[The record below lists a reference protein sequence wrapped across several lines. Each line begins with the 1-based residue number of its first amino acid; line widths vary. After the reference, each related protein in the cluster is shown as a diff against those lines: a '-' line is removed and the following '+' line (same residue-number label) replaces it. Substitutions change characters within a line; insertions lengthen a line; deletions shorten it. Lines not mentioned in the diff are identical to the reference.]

1 MSIQLKNAVGSYQ
14 PRLTR
19 FLEMMVKVRGL
30 NPVDMHLW
38 KVMDSVAFQDTET
51 ALETTL
57 YNEKARRAGRGKG
70 RKKAND

>member
-1 MSIQLKNAVGSYQ
+1 MSSPLKNPVGSYQ

-19 FLEMMVKVRGL
+19 FLEMMVKVRAL
-30 NPVDMHLW
+30 KPVDFHLW

-57 YNEKARRAGRGKG
+57 FNEKTTQR
-70 RKKAND
+70 RKKPAND